1 MSLAHC
7 GIFYHVIRDD
17 EVVIAMEIVRGLH
30 LEEGR
35 ADYHGDNDHQVMIDI
50 IKGLAIDE
58 DSDGYEVKGKVR

>member
-1 MSLAHC
+1 MSLVHC

-35 ADYHGDNDHQVMIDI
+35 ADYHGDNDH
-50 IKGLAIDE
+50 
-58 DSDGYEVKGKVR
+58 